1 MVRGTGIPEHRGHCR
16 AAGPGIEAG
25 DGAVLA
31 VVLIPWGLVP
41 GHWGRQLCIG
51 VGELPTP
58 MGGFLPRRRTGCTR
72 ACRAAYPNGRS
83 PAPIGRCP
91 PRCVPL
97 RYSTSTSLLLR
108 DPSALSRVAFALRA
122 PNCGATGV
130 FRAGWVHSGQ
140 YVSLTRPPQGAVV
153 VQNASGF
160 RCFRRAQHG
169 GGPKCVS
176 VRRIWPDS
184 GEFGQTQTHFGPRT
198 RKDPG
203 SARDSDAF
211 RTTGPFAVPP
221 VGAQFFERPAV
232 VGARGAHEG
241 RSPASSSPSNRTV
254 PCGTAPRRRTPPP
267 GP

>member
-25 DGAVLA
+25 DGAVLV

-51 VGELPTP
+51 AGELPTP
-58 MGGFLPRRRTGCTR
+58 MGGFLPRRRTGCAR
-72 ACRAAYPNGRS
+72 ACRVAYPNGRS

-160 RCFRRAQHG
+160 RCFRRAQRG

-176 VRRIWPDS
+176 VRRIWPDP
-184 GEFGQTQTHFGPRT
+184 GKFGQTQTHFGPGV

-211 RTTGPFAVPP
+211 RTTEQPGNRATGQPGHCP
-221 VGAQFFERPAV
+221 GRPRTPGRRA
-232 VGARGAHEG
+232 AG
-241 RSPASSSPSNRTV
+241 RSNAPADSVEV
-254 PCGTAPRRRTPPP
+254 PHCASA
-267 GP
+267 